1 MILAGPYG
9 WPGKSLI
16 HHVPVKVQYVL
27 AFITVAVYSL
37 PIIISGI
44 FYIVLVCTES
54 SPIFKNNVGVVL
66 EPNNFEMVNTFSNCA
81 QQVNDYGSK
90 TSPSEI
96 QMIDPNEAQERKSI
110 DYDYNKILMESGLP
124 YETLMPNVECSTE
137 NEGKCSNIFLSKD
150 NIIFKVFQKVEYF
163 L

>member
-1 MILAGPYG
+1 
-9 WPGKSLI
+9 
-16 HHVPVKVQYVL
+16 
-27 AFITVAVYSL
+27 
-37 PIIISGI
+37 
-44 FYIVLVCTES
+44 
-54 SPIFKNNVGVVL
+54 
-66 EPNNFEMVNTFSNCA
+66 MVNTISNCV
-81 QQVNDYGSK
+81 QQVNGYGSK